1 MKQLI
6 NLGLLS
12 TFILLTGCG
21 RKASSPVDAILPD
34 TTKLHNGDL
43 IFRKGRSNLSRIIT
57 TIYPGEFSH
66 TGILYKENNRWYVI
80 YASENDDDGK
90 REEVM
95 KVPLSQ
101 FTYNAR
107 AIGVARVKCS
117 ASQTEA
123 ATRNALK
130 MAEERV
136 PFDSEYNLKDHSKV
150 YCTEMVYVAYK
161 ACGINLLATISKSD
175 PVLSGGYLFPENLWN
190 NSLVTHL
197 EVKKAVK

>member
-6 NLGLLS
+6 NLFFLS
-12 TFILLTGCG
+12 IFFLLTGCG
-21 RKASSPVDAILPD
+21 QASSDPDNAILPD
-34 TTKLHNGDL
+34 TTQLHNGDL

-66 TGILYKENNRWYVI
+66 TGMLYKENNRWYVI
-80 YASENDDDGK
+80 HASENDDNGK

-101 FTYNAR
+101 FTCNAR
-107 AIGVARVKCS
+107 AIGIARVNCP
-117 ASQTEA
+117 AWQTEA
-123 ATRNALK
+123 AVRNALR
-130 MAEERV
+130 MAAERV
-136 PFDSEYNLKDHSKV
+136 PFDSEYNLEDHSKV

-161 ACGINLLATISKSD
+161 ESGINLLASISTPDS
-175 PVLSGGYLFPENLWN
+175 VLTGGYLFPENLWN
-190 NSLVTHL
+190 NTLVTPL